1 MATLNTIEGVID
13 ILGGVAAVARLTGRG
28 ETAVYNWLA
37 CRRFPATLYDMM
49 IKQLPRGVTAPPELW
64 GQEKARQRVAA

>member
-1 MATLNTIEGVID
+1 MATLNTIVGVID

-37 CRRFPATLYDMM
+37 YRRFPANLYVVMTGH
-49 IKQLPRGVTAPPELW
+49 LPEGVTASAELW

>member
-1 MATLNTIEGVID
+1 MATLNTVQGVID

-37 CRRFPATLYDMM
+37 DRRFPASLYVVMNEH
-49 IKQLPRGVTAPPELW
+49 LPEGVIANAALW
-64 GQEKARQRVAA
+64 GQEKARRRVAA

>member
-1 MATLNTIEGVID
+1 MATLNTVQGVID

-37 CRRFPATLYDMM
+37 DRRFPARLYDLMTD
-49 IKQLPRGVTAPPELW
+49 QLPEGVIANAALW
-64 GQEKARQRVAA
+64 GQEKARRRVAA